1 MVRQNGQSVDAP
13 TTGLVLADLGISPF
27 LHPLVLSEEEGV
39 EKPDAEIFRRALKQ
53 SLDETTRFDQGVHV
67 GDELQW

>member
-1 MVRQNGQSVDAP
+1 MVRPADATP
-13 TTGLVLADLGISPF
+13 TGLVLADLGISPF

-39 EKPDAEIFRRALKQ
+39 DKPDAEIFRRAFTQ
-53 SLDETTRFDQGVHV
+53 ALDNATRLEQGVHV

>member
-1 MVRQNGQSVDAP
+1 MVGPVDALA
-13 TTGLVLADLGISPF
+13 TGLVLTDLGISPF

-39 EKPDAEIFRRALKQ
+39 EKPDAEIFRRAFKE
-53 SLDETTRFDQGVHV
+53 SLGNTTRFDQGVHV

>member
-1 MVRQNGQSVDAP
+1 MDGLVDTT

-27 LHPLVLSEEEGV
+27 LHSLVLSEEEGV
-39 EKPDAEIFRRALKQ
+39 EKPDAEIFRRAFEQ
-53 SLDETTRFDQGVHV
+53 SLGDTARFDRGVHV